1 MSKWT
6 QILVRTLVL
15 GVVAVNLLACGQQGP
30 LYLPTHPAAANRASL
45 PDALLPA
52 TDAASRP
59 KPVQTP

>member
-1 MSKWT
+1 M
-6 QILVRTLVL
+6 RTLVL